1 MMILGD
7 KYLPWNWQHKKTFFV
22 PIYTTRGLLKSVAA
36 CHYCSNSTYQA
47 DTQNAMLHLRQFNLL
62 LTGSKNSHRKHHRIQ
77 GIREKK
83 CVNVRTTSDAA
94 LVCPLQ
100 SSFSIFISNF
110 LSLFIFLWII
120 RIRIL
125 IHFSSDQPNFF
136 LFVSHRV
143 N

>member
-1 MMILGD
+1 MILGD

-22 PIYTTRGLLKSVAA
+22 LIYTTRGLLKSVAA

-62 LTGSKNSHRKHHRIQ
+62 LTGSKIAIGNIIEYRVSEK
-77 GIREKK
+77 KK
-83 CVNVRTTSDAA
+83 CVNRRTTSDVA

-110 LSLFIFLWII
+110 LSLFIFLRII
-120 RIRIL
+120 RLRIL
-125 IHFSSDQPNFF
+125 IHFSSDRPNF
-136 LFVSHRV
+136 SIHKPV